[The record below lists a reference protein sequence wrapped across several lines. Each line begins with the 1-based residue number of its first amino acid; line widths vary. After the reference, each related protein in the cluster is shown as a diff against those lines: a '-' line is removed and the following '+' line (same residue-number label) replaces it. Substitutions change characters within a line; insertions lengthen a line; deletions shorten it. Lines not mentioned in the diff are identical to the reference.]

1 MLTFSSRHSTSM
13 ANDDDDD
20 DDDDDD
26 EGDNDD
32 DGDLP
37 QLAGV
42 HLDTGCAGLSLQI
55 QLRLRDIT
63 FLVLV

>member
-20 DDDDDD
+20 NDD